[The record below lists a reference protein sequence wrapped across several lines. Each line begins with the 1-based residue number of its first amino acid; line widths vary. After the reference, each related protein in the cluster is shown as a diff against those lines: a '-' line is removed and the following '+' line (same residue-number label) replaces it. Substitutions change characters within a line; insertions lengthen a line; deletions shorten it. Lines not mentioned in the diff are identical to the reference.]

1 MHRCAPSPFPHYQ
14 HWVAWAQQPWLS
26 SAHSHQCPPATSKH
40 CRHSKCQSALFFFSC
55 SSLCLDQ
62 CKTQVRNQWHWLR
75 TSFLWEAWGRMDTG
89 AAQHTAKKWHCMQ
102 KISNIRDKAITW
114 RALCSMQTSCC
125 VMMLHTS
132 RLFVTSFSFISPE
145 VHSFYCC
152 GCWIFINPSLT
163 IPLLRSH

>member
-1 MHRCAPSPFPHYQ
+1 MQHSPTTNTGWPEPNNHG
-14 HWVAWAQQPWLS
+14 
-26 SAHSHQCPPATSKH
+26 CPLLTLT
-40 CRHSKCQSALFFFSC
+40 SALCLLPSTAGTVSVKVPFFFSC

-62 CKTQVRNQWHWLR
+62 CKTQVRNQWHWPR

-132 RLFVTSFSFISPE
+132 RLFVTAFSFISPE

-152 GCWIFINPSLT
+152 SCWIFINPSLT